1 MVGVQTLVFFH
12 AHPDD
17 EASQTSGTMSIAA
30 ALGHRVVTVFATN
43 GEHGTV
49 PADLASGESV
59 ADRRRAEAEAAA
71 RVIGTQRIAWLGYED
86 SGMTGW
92 EQNNNQRS
100 FVQATLDQAAGR
112 LAAILD
118 EEDADALIGYDWHG
132 NYGHPDHIKVH
143 QVTYRAVELAHRRP
157 RVLEQTSNRDRATR
171 LAPKARELGLDM
183 DLDEWVGDDGLPIG
197 LPETDLRWQVD
208 VTGVI
213 DRKRAALVAYASQ
226 SDTQWMLSL
235 PEAALTLW
243 LGTEHYREADRPGPM
258 ERTWPFVD
266 S

>member
-100 FVQATLDQAAGR
+100 FVQATL
-112 LAAILD
+112 
-118 EEDADALIGYDWHG
+118 
-132 NYGHPDHIKVH
+132 K
-143 QVTYRAVELAHRRP
+143 
-157 RVLEQTSNRDRATR
+157 
-171 LAPKARELGLDM
+171 
-183 DLDEWVGDDGLPIG
+183 
-197 LPETDLRWQVD
+197 
-208 VTGVI
+208 
-213 DRKRAALVAYASQ
+213 DRKAHV
-226 SDTQWMLSL
+226 
-235 PEAALTLW
+235 
-243 LGTEHYREADRPGPM
+243 
-258 ERTWPFVD
+258 
-266 S
+266 